1 MKKNIFISL
10 LIIVSVLCTS
20 CKSNQT
26 SSAGAPT
33 STDNSTVSA
42 DTTVSGDTIASVSD
56 NEAASTTVQD
66 DQTNA
71 SDNTVSETQISDDPR
86 IKTLRH
92 SDGAD
97 LSELSS
103 MAYHAMF
110 NTLCNECRL
119 PYDRQNLYDEKYGSD
134 YFKNAIKRFTIED
147 VDDDGFQEFI
157 LAWRAKDT
165 KDMMGVVYSYSD
177 YTFKWSLKREGILI
191 RYEDY
196 ADVSETSPY
205 NGDEADDD
213 SSEAD
218 DRTGDTGNTGETAD
232 QTEDAGSTGDSDNS
246 DDKKENKKEK
256 DKDALPYIE
265 LAHPLNLE
273 DLYRLSADNADALI
287 KLKDGTLSPEDI
299 HVFRDVAGN
308 SHIEILNQDANP
320 VRISSD
326 VYRITDNGI
335 EITGTKHRLGIDVS
349 FYQDDVDFEKV
360 KNSGIDFVFVRAGF
374 RGYGTGSLN
383 EDSKAVENIKNALT
397 AGLDVGVYFFSQAIN
412 EKEAVEEAEYVFDIL
427 EKAGITSPEEL
438 KMPIVFD
445 PESIMNDSARTD
457 GVTGEQF
464 TLNSIAF
471 CETVKEK
478 GYDPCVYCNMLWQAF
493 KLDLGILKDYKIWYA
508 DYEELPQTPYD
519 YTYWQYSDTGSVD
532 GVKGPVDLDIEIL
545 YD

>member
-1 MKKNIFISL
+1 MKKRILVYLTIL
-10 LIIVSVLCTS
+10 AALCTS
-20 CKSNQT
+20 CGTNAPATPGGVT
-26 SSAGAPT
+26 SG
-33 STDNSTVSA
+33 NVVSSDA
-42 DTTVSGDTIASVSD
+42 TVSGDDTSTDEQTAVSD
-56 NEAASTTVQD
+56 DNATDDTNQDASGNTALQSSKD
-66 DQTNA
+66 D
-71 SDNTVSETQISDDPR
+71 EPR

-92 SDGAD
+92 SGEAD

-103 MAYHAMF
+103 MAYHSMLD
-110 NTLCNECRL
+110 TLCNDCRL
-119 PYDRQNLYDEKYGSD
+119 PYDRQNVYVEKYGAD

-147 VDDDGFQEFI
+147 VDDDGIQEFV

-191 RYEDY
+191 KYEDY
-196 ADVSETSPY
+196 ADPEELAAVAAKADTSPE
-205 NGDEADDD
+205 DED
-213 SSEAD
+213 
-218 DRTGDTGNTGETAD
+218 TGDTDSENDSTDESGSKDPGNKKDGKK
-232 QTEDAGSTGDSDNS
+232 DNEKE
-246 DDKKENKKEK
+246 DKKDE
-256 DKDALPYIE
+256 LPYIE
-265 LAHPLNLE
+265 LAHPIHLDE
-273 DLYRLSADNADALI
+273 LYRLSADNADALI
-287 KLKDGTLSPEDI
+287 KLKDGTLSSEETY
-299 HVFRDVAGN
+299 VFRDVAGN
-308 SHIEILNQDANP
+308 NHIEILNKEAKSA
-320 VRISSD
+320 RISTSD
-326 VYRITDNGI
+326 YKLTENGI
-335 EITGTKHRLGIDVS
+335 EITGTGHRLGIDVS
-349 FYQDDVDFEKV
+349 FYQDNVDFEKV
-360 KNSGIDFVFVRAGF
+360 KESGIDFVFIRAGF

-383 EDSKAVENIKNALT
+383 EDSKAVDNIKNALS

-427 EKAGITSPEEL
+427 EKAGVASPEEL

-457 GVTGEQF
+457 SVTGEQF

-478 GYDPCVYCNMLWQAF
+478 GYEPCVYCNMLWQAF